1 MVEWYYRNSD
11 DGRRVLVQ
19 GNEARDDEQL
29 TDVDNR
35 DDNDAPG
42 RVISLLSI
50 GYRTSG

>member
-1 MVEWYYRNSD
+1 
-11 DGRRVLVQ
+11 VQ
-19 GNEARDDEQL
+19 GNEARNDEQL

-42 RVISLLSI
+42 RVSSLSSI